1 MYSCSKSIMYFF
13 IVMIV
18 FSCKPKADKT
28 KPIVTTTP
36 AATPTGPAIPGLPQD
51 VMIKLLNE
59 CTYIDYIFHVLPF
72 SLSQSEDPSIDQ
84 NIAFID
90 VNNPLGTIPTGCK
103 PDARK
108 FFQIK
113 GEIVYDVDVYITQ
126 NCKFYVFV
134 DKNNKP
140 IYANKMTQA
149 GINFYE
155 NIIKQAAGM
164 NPQQQ
169 SH

>member
-1 MYSCSKSIMYFF
+1 MYLFSKSILCCFLVLIF
-13 IVMIV
+13 
-18 FSCKPKADKT
+18 FSCKPEADKT
-28 KPIVTTTP
+28 KPATSETPP
-36 AATPTGPAIPGLPQD
+36 AAVPSGPAIPGLPQD

-90 VNNPLGTIPTGCK
+90 INSPLGTIPTGCK
-103 PDARK
+103 ADARK

-113 GEIVYDVDVYITQ
+113 GEIVYDVDVYITK

-140 IYANKMTQA
+140 MYANKMTQA

-164 NPQQQ
+164 NPQQ
-169 SH
+169 